1 MLQTDKKN
9 SEEMLMK
16 TNLSGGRIELEE
28 GRHGIAR
35 HLADLLLLVRQHLR
49 QLRLRVHI

>member
-16 TNLSGGRIELEE
+16 TNLSGGGVELEE
-28 GRHGIAR
+28 GRHGVAR
-35 HLADLLLLVRQHLR
+35 HLVRLLFLVH
-49 QLRLRVHI
+49 